1 MGKRAAFYT
10 LGCKVNQFDTEA
22 MRELFT
28 QAGYETVD
36 FDQVADVYLINTCT
50 VTATGDQKSRQMIS
64 RAHSKNPDAKII
76 VAGCYAQRAPE
87 EIQTLPGVS
96 LILGSQ
102 DRLRVVELVESLSP
116 AQPFLC
122 AVEDLEKAK
131 KGASHL
137 T

>member
-64 RAHSKNPDAKII
+64 RACSGSCFMMYSLPS
-76 VAGCYAQRAPE
+76 VRYAQIL
-87 EIQTLPGVS
+87 IQTWS
-96 LILGSQ
+96 Y
-102 DRLRVVELVESLSP
+102 
-116 AQPFLC
+116 
-122 AVEDLEKAK
+122 
-131 KGASHL
+131 
-137 T
+137 